1 MVTIKQFN
9 RKNLETMR
17 NSINDKL
24 SELESEFNI
33 KIKLGRISYGDDN
46 FTAKVETNLVKDGKV
61 VETIAIDFDRYK
73 HAWGLK
79 FPLGY
84 TFHMNMS
91 DSVYKVVG
99 LKPRNRKYP
108 IICEELS
115 SGKRYKMSEDRIN
128 EIYDRVSK
136 IEGGV

>member
-1 MVTIKQFN
+1 
-9 RKNLETMR
+9 MR

-33 KIKLGRISYGDDN
+33 KIKLGRISYGDNN

-73 HAWGLK
+73 DAWGLK

-84 TFHMNMS
+84 TFNMT
-91 DSVYKVVG
+91 DTIYKVVG

-108 IICEELS
+108 IICEALNN
-115 SGKRYKMSEDRIN
+115 GKRYKMSEDRIN

>member
-33 KIKLGRISYGDDN
+33 KIKLGRISYGDNN

-73 HAWGLK
+73 DAWGLK

-84 TFHMNMS
+84 TFHMT
-91 DSVYKVVG
+91 DSIYKVVG
-99 LKPRNRKYP
+99 LKPRNRRYP
-108 IICEELS
+108 IICEALNN
-115 SGKRYKMSEDRIN
+115 GKRYKMSEERVN
-128 EIYDRVSK
+128 EIY
-136 IEGGV
+136 EGGV